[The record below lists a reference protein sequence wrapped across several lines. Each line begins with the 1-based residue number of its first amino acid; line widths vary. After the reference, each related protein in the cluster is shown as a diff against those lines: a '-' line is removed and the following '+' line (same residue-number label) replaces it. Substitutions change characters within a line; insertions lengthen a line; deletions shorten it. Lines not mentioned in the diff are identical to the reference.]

1 MLTTKVCSTESHP
14 RQAPLPCVLQSSTVP
29 FHNAPHPSPPRAP
42 GRSIFDI
49 DNIDIGPERR
59 AYLETKLERV
69 WEINSEGS
77 IPWCVGTTVF
87 AVVFCWLSS

>member
-1 MLTTKVCSTESHP
+1 ML
-14 RQAPLPCVLQSSTVP
+14 
-29 FHNAPHPSPPRAP
+29 
-42 GRSIFDI
+42 RSIFDI

-77 IPWCVGTTVF
+77 IPWCALDTAQHSMLGGTLAGTQHDTTV
-87 AVVFCWLSS
+87 

>member
-1 MLTTKVCSTESHP
+1 MRGHSATPHGHAAHVLIILLGDCKADVWVIYYVC
-14 RQAPLPCVLQSSTVP
+14 LDLVC
-29 FHNAPHPSPPRAP
+29 RAT
-42 GRSIFDI
+42 FDI

-77 IPWCVGTTVF
+77 IPWVSCTGMCVGCQNT
-87 AVVFCWLSS
+87 A